1 MKKNVRLIV
10 LCLIAALITRMSF
23 AQGVDPKVNTVL
35 PKIMVIPFVKE
46 GEDMRTILD
55 KDFNKRMAI
64 AKVKN
69 GFDNRGYT
77 TKDFAAALK
86 QAIDN
91 KAFITG
97 TQSDVKS
104 AIIEMSGADIYVEV
118 DVNAVASPGG
128 NSAKVLISAYD
139 AATASA
145 YATVNCDS
153 RQHYNTDA
161 GQLIDVALS
170 VPMTAVRQNER
181 VSITAPAP
189 SSPAND
195 APPCLDQFL
204 NILQAKFD
212 EIATKG
218 RPINLDFSVDAAAAR
233 NFESKVAGANNKQL
247 SDLIDDWLAENSY
260 KNNYHLQGN
269 SPSRLFYDEV
279 RVPLYDANGHN
290 YPLNT
295 FARKLSDYLS
305 SKGVTVKRSI
315 KNGGIFI
322 TIQN

>member
-1 MKKNVRLIV
+1 MKRTLNLLLV
-10 LCLIAALITRMSF
+10 CLIAALITKIAA
-23 AQGVDPKVNTVL
+23 AQNPDPKINTAL

-77 TKDFAAALK
+77 TKDFGATLK
-86 QAIDN
+86 LAIDN

-104 AIIEMSGADIYVEV
+104 AIIELSGADIYVEV
-118 DVNAVASPGG
+118 DVHATASPSG

-153 RQHYNTDA
+153 REHYDTDNA
-161 GQLIDVALS
+161 RLIDVALS
-170 VPMTAVRQNER
+170 VPMTSVRRDER
-181 VSITAPAP
+181 VSITAPVR
-189 SSPAND
+189 STTND

-212 EIATKG
+212 DIAAKG
-218 RPINLDFSVDAAAAR
+218 RPINLDFSIDAAAAR
-233 NFESKVAGANNKQL
+233 TFDSKVAGANNKQL
-247 SDLIDDWLAENSY
+247 SDIIDDWLAENAY
-260 KNNYHLQGN
+260 KNNYHMQGT

-279 RVPLYDANGHN
+279 RIPLYDANGRN
-290 YPLNT
+290 YNLNT
-295 FARKLSDYLS
+295 FARKLSDFLNA
-305 SKGVTVKRSI
+305 KGVTTKRAI

-322 TIQN
+322 TVQN